1 GLGWTFEQVLTALV
15 VPAALAAIAV
25 LIKGWVSHSDAT

>member
-1 GLGWTFEQVLTALV
+1 LV
-15 VPAALAAIAV
+15 IPAALAAIAV